1 MRQKIEE
8 VIVIGSGPAG
18 WTAAIYLGRAN
29 LSPLVISGEWGE
41 KREFYPGGQLMT
53 TTEVEN
59 YPGFP
64 GGGISGPDL
73 MTEFQKQAEE
83 FGAREVNAVVTSIKK
98 NGDLFEVVT
107 EDTTYVAKSV
117 ILATGARAKYL
128 NIPGE
133 EEYLNRGV
141 SACATCDGALPR
153 FRNKDI
159 VVIGGGD
166 TAAEEALFLARF
178 ASKVYV
184 VHRRDTLRASAVM
197 SERLQKHPKIEMV
210 WNTVATDLVGDE
222 TGLTG
227 VNLKNIETN
236 ESRTLNCGGFF
247 VAIGHHPN
255 SEIVEELVELDEAG
269 YIITEG
275 KTSKTQIDGLFA
287 CGDVQDSIYRQAVT
301 AAGSGCSA
309 AIDCTRYLETC

>member
-1 MRQKIEE
+1 MSEKIEE

-18 WTAAIYLGRAN
+18 WTAAIYLGRATM
-29 LSPLVISGEWGE
+29 SPLVISGEWGDQ
-41 KREFYPGGQLMT
+41 REFYPGGQLMT

-64 GGGISGPDL
+64 GGGISGPD
-73 MTEFQKQAEE
+73 MMEKFQKQAEE
-83 FGAREVNAVVTSIKK
+83 FGAREVNGVVTSIKQ

-107 EDTTYVAKSV
+107 DDKTYVTKSV

-133 EEYLNRGV
+133 TEYLNRGV

-153 FRNKDI
+153 FRNRDI
-159 VVIGGGD
+159 VVVGGGD

-178 ASKVYV
+178 ASKVYLI
-184 VHRRDTLRASAVM
+184 HRRNKLRASKIM
-197 SERLQKHPKIEMV
+197 TERIIHHPKIEVV
-210 WNTVATDLVGDE
+210 WNTVTTDLVGDE

-227 VNLKNIETN
+227 VNLRNVETD
-236 ESRTLNCGGFF
+236 ESRTLHCRGFF

-255 SEIVEELVELDEAG
+255 SEIVERLAVLDESN
-269 YIITEG
+269 YVLTEG
-275 KTSKTQIDGLFA
+275 KTTKTGVPGLFA

-301 AAGSGCSA
+301 AAGSGCAA
-309 AIDCTRYLETC
+309 AIDCTRYLESL